1 MSQLDSCTF
10 CQIISIPKIAAMRRA
25 AGITDPHAA
34 FRLNQSRSATFWTYI
49 TLIEVGIRNKFAS
62 QIERRIDEDFFNSPD
77 QILDPHIA
85 KRMTRAKKSQELQ
98 GSPDSRDG
106 LIASLTIGFLGLLL
120 SKRYESTLWTPA
132 LRHAFAGLGRTSRA
146 EVHEALQTAIVLRNR
161 IAHHENILRYDPE
174 TTLATL
180 DWLLELLE
188 PGSSQFAKLDQD
200 IPLHPVE

>member
-1 MSQLDSCTF
+1 MS
-10 CQIISIPKIAAMRRA
+10 RA
-25 AGITDPHAA
+25 AGIMDPHAA
-34 FRLNQSRSATFWTYI
+34 FRLNQSRSATFWTFI
-49 TLIEVGIRNKFAS
+49 TLIEVGMRNKFAS
-62 QIERRIDEDFFNSPD
+62 EIERRIDEDFFNSPD

-85 KRMTRAKKSQELQ
+85 KRMTRAKKSQGLR
-98 GSPDSRDG
+98 GSPNSRDG
-106 LIASLTIGFLGLLL
+106 LIASLTIGFWGLLL
-120 SKRYESTLWTPA
+120 SKRYESTFWGPA
-132 LRHAFAGLGRTSRA
+132 LRHAFAGLGKTSRA

-161 IAHHENILRYDPE
+161 IAHHENILSFDPE